1 MQAYP
6 PPLSEDNP
14 YPRKERAVL
23 SDIPSERI
31 ERLVMIDSAEKL
43 LHRDPEFLPP
53 FLEKRTIPTLESL
66 PLEENSVDCVISNL
80 ALHWVND
87 LPGMMGQI
95 NRVLVPDGLFLAAIL
110 GGDTL
115 FELRGSIQLAEQ
127 ERKGGVAPHISPM
140 AGIPL
145 PQCLDHLHLHLLP
158 IFMQIIPQPFP
169 IHLQTISPPSP
180 TSVTLPSQPSLT
192 PRRQR
197 HRQPP
202 HQSKLQTPHNRRRR
216 HHRLLP

>member
-1 MQAYP
+1 VDFGSGSGHLAKAMMQAYP

-14 YPRKERAVL
+14 YPREERAVL
-23 SDIPSERI
+23 SDIPSERM

-66 PLEENSVDCVISNL
+66 PLDENSVDCVISNL
-80 ALHWVND
+80 ALHWIND

-145 PQCLDHLHLHLLP
+145 PQYLSNLQPLHILIQHISQPLP
-158 IFMQIIPQPFP
+158 F
-169 IHLQTISPPSP
+169 ISPPSP
-180 TSVTLPSQPSLT
+180 TSINSTI
-192 PRRQR
+192 
-197 HRQPP
+197 
-202 HQSKLQTPHNRRRR
+202 
-216 HHRLLP
+216 

>member
-1 MQAYP
+1 VDFGSGSGHLAKAMMQAYP

-14 YPRKERAVL
+14 YPREERAVL
-23 SDIPSERI
+23 SDIPSERM

-66 PLEENSVDCVISNL
+66 PLDENSVDCVISNL
-80 ALHWVND
+80 ALHWIND

-140 AGIPL
+140 AGNPSSTVSRPSPSPSTSYFYANHLSIPSHSSSNCL
-145 PQCLDHLHLHLLP
+145 P
-158 IFMQIIPQPFP
+158 
-169 IHLQTISPPSP
+169 TISHLRYS
-180 TSVTLPSQPSLT
+180 TI
-192 PRRQR
+192 
-197 HRQPP
+197 
-202 HQSKLQTPHNRRRR
+202 
-216 HHRLLP
+216 